1 MNSNGHSRTPDC
13 SADAISPCA
22 FHCLR
27 AVSIMMT
34 SYTDKLLL
42 LFISHIVMPGCF
54 QIDDKVIVF
63 HGSRRGSQGT
73 VVSTGT
79 ESWRGWRSGR
89 KISNDGRMSTL
100 LQLQMCVANNKAI
113 EGQQQPMIMREGP
126 SGSSSG
132 NNPRTSMFG
141 MMEAVMRS
149 SSRFH

>member
-1 MNSNGHSRTPDC
+1 MHEKKYNTNRNLLNSNGHSTTPDC

-89 KISNDGRMSTL
+89 KISNDSRIL
-100 LQLQMCVANNKAI
+100 LEYIAPTTNVCC
-113 EGQQQPMIMREGP
+113 QQQSNR
-126 SGSSSG
+126 
-132 NNPRTSMFG
+132 RTTTTNKTNK
-141 MMEAVMRS
+141 
-149 SSRFH
+149 RFLTI